1 MLMFY
6 LTMLDDE
13 ADRLVFGQIYLNCAK
28 DMYKRA
34 YRILHKKEDAEDAVQ
49 DTWEYVYENIHLFR
63 NMEEIRRKSYILG
76 IVKNQSLMIL
86 RRKRREAR
94 ILCDIDEV
102 DETSLIDDR
111 ELYDICGDYD
121 KAIVRECIEMLGE
134 PYSDVLLYYYYHE
147 HTLKEISR
155 IMNLNEST
163 VGSRLTRGREKL
175 IRLLTRRGLHD

>member
-1 MLMFY
+1 M
-6 LTMLDDE
+6 
-13 ADRLVFGQIYLNCAK
+13 
-28 DMYKRA
+28 
-34 YRILHKKEDAEDAVQ
+34 
-49 DTWEYVYENIHLFR
+49 
-63 NMEEIRRKSYILG
+63 
-76 IVKNQSLMIL
+76 
-86 RRKRREAR
+86 
-94 ILCDIDEV
+94 CDIDEV

-175 IRLLTRRGLHD
+175 IRLLTRRELHD

>member
-49 DTWEYVYENIHLFR
+49 DTWEYVYENIRLFR
-63 NMEEIRRKSYILG
+63 NMEEIRRKAYILG

-111 ELYDICGDYD
+111 ELYDICGDYY

-134 PYSDVLLYYYYHE
+134 PYSDVLLCYYYHE

>member
-13 ADRLVFGQIYLNCAK
+13 ADRLIFEKIYRNYAHNI
-28 DMYKRA
+28 YKRA
-34 YRILHKKEDAEDAVQ
+34 YRILHKKEDAEDAAQ
-49 DTWEYVYENIHLFR
+49 ETWQYVYENIHLFR
-63 NMEEIRRKSYILG
+63 AMEEIRIKVYILG
-76 IVKNQSLMIL
+76 IVKNQALMIL
-86 RRKRREAR
+86 RQNRRESR
-94 ILCDIDEV
+94 TFCDIDEV
-102 DETSLIDDR
+102 DEKKFVDDR

-121 KAIVRECIEMLGE
+121 KAAVRECIEILGE

-155 IMNLNEST
+155 LMNLKEST

-175 IRLLTRRGLHD
+175 VQLLARRGII

>member
-1 MLMFY
+1 MIVYFSMLEDDSDRDVFQKLY
-6 LTMLDDE
+6 DENRQMLYHI
-13 ADRLVFGQIYLNCAK
+13 AFK
-28 DMYKRA
+28 
-34 YRILHKKEDAEDAVQ
+34 ILQNEPDAEDAVQ

-63 NMEEIRRKSYILG
+63 NMEEIRRKAYILG